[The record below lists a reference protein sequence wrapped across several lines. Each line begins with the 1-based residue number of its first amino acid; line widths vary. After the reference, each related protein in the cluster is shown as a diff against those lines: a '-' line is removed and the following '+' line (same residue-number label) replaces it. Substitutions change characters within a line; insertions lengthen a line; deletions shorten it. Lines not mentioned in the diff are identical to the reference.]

1 MFNFLKDRS
10 YEIVKMFINQ
20 VAIGIFGLSIS
31 LATATIDD
39 EAGTSL
45 KIITSVFAI
54 LFYLFII
61 YNMVRSLGYRDSGRI
76 NRGED
81 GASKYTGL
89 YLGLAASTLNFL
101 FAIFIMLAHLTEGV
115 KILSWLGGV
124 SAFINLITEGM
135 YIGLLSMNVGGAP
148 LNSYWPVYFVILIP
162 MIVTSTLAYL
172 AGVYDVKI
180 FNSKKAK

>member
-1 MFNFLKDRS
+1 MLEFLKNRS

-39 EAGTSL
+39 DAGTSL
-45 KIITSVFAI
+45 NIVSSVFAI

-61 YNMVRSLGYRDSGRI
+61 YNMVRALGYQDSGRI
-76 NRGED
+76 KRGEG

-89 YLGLAASTLNFL
+89 HLGLAASVPNFL
-101 FAIFIMLAHLTEGV
+101 FAVFIMLAHLFSGV
-115 KILSWLGGV
+115 KVLSGLGGV

-135 YIGLLSMNVGGAP
+135 YIGLLSVNVGGAP

-162 MIVTSTLAYL
+162 MILTSTLAYL
-172 AGVYDVKI
+172 AGVYDIKV
-180 FNSKKAK
+180 FNSKKSK